1 MIYRNFQNLQLSAL
15 GFGTMRL
22 PVNEDKS
29 INEPQVFEMTDYAL
43 AHGVNYFDTAYPYHA
58 SKSEIVIGQALAR
71 HPRESFYLADKYP
84 GHQLADSYDPA
95 EIFNDQLQKCQVDY
109 FDFYLLHNV
118 CEVSIPIYEDPRWG
132 IIDYFLEQKKEGKIR
147 HFGIS
152 SHALPENLEKFLD
165 CWGEHIEFCQIQLNY
180 LDWTLQNAERKY
192 QTLTE
197 HGIPV
202 WVMEGLHGGRLCN
215 LSEEGLARLK
225 ALRDAES
232 AAGWAFRWLQGLP
245 NVTMILS
252 GMSSLQQMKENIQTF
267 ETSEPLN
274 EAENAVLAEIAEG
287 MKNALPCTSCRY
299 CCAGCP
305 MELNIPLLINAY
317 NDARLHPTSFTV
329 PMMLDT
335 LPEDKLPSACIGCG
349 QCAQMCPQKID
360 IPKAMSDFAE
370 LMPKLPNWSK
380 LCEERAAAAK
390 AAKGGRSE

>member
-1 MIYRNFQNLQLSAL
+1 MIYHEFQNIKLSAL

-22 PVNEDKS
+22 PLNPDKS
-29 INEPQVFEMTDYAL
+29 IDEPQVFAMTDYAL

-58 SKSEIVIGQALAR
+58 SNSEIVIGQALSR

-84 GHQLADSYDPA
+84 GHQIAESYDPA
-95 EIFNDQLQKCQVDY
+95 EIFEDQLQKCGVDY

-118 CEVSIPIYEDPRWG
+118 CEVSIPVYEDPRWG
-132 IIDYFLEQKKEGKIR
+132 IIDYFLEQKAQGRIR

-152 SHALPENLEKFLD
+152 SHALPDNLEKFLD
-165 CWGEHIEFCQIQLNY
+165 RYGEQIEFCQIQLNY

-192 QTLTE
+192 QILSE
-197 HGIPV
+197 RNIPV

-215 LSEEGLARLK
+215 LSEEDKNRLK
-225 ALRDAES
+225 GLRPDET
-232 AAGWAFRWLQGLP
+232 AAGWAFRWLQGLS

-252 GMSSLQQMKENIQTF
+252 GMSSLEQMKENIRTF

-274 EAENAVLAEIAEG
+274 DAEKAVLSGIAEG

-305 MELNIPLLINAY
+305 MELDIPLLINAF
-317 NDARLHPTSFTV
+317 NDARLHPNSFTV

-335 LPEDKLPSACIGCG
+335 MPEDKLPSACIGCG
-349 QCAQMCPQKID
+349 QCAQVCPQKID
-360 IPKAMSDFAE
+360 IPKAMADFTE

-390 AAKGGRSE
+390 ALKMKK

>member
-1 MIYRNFQNLQLSAL
+1 MIYHDFQNIKLSAL

-22 PVNEDKS
+22 PLNPDKS
-29 INEPQVFEMTDYAL
+29 IDEPQVFAMTDYAL

-58 SKSEIVIGQALAR
+58 SKSEIVIGQALSR
-71 HPRESFYLADKYP
+71 HSRESFYLADKYP
-84 GHQLADSYDPA
+84 GHQIAESYDPA
-95 EIFNDQLQKCQVDY
+95 EIFEDQLQKCGVDY

-118 CEVSIPIYEDPRWG
+118 CEVSIPVYEDPRWG
-132 IIDYFLEQKKEGKIR
+132 IIDYFLEQKAQGRIR

-152 SHALPENLEKFLD
+152 SHALPDNLEKFLD
-165 CWGEHIEFCQIQLNY
+165 RYGEQIEFCQIQLNY

-192 QTLTE
+192 QILSE
-197 HGIPV
+197 RNIPV

-215 LSEEGLARLK
+215 LSEEDKNRLK
-225 ALRDAES
+225 GLRPDET
-232 AAGWAFRWLQGLP
+232 AAGWAFRWLQGLS

-252 GMSSLQQMKENIQTF
+252 GMSSLEQMKENIRTF
-267 ETSEPLN
+267 ETSEPLKD
-274 EAENAVLAEIAEG
+274 AEKAVLSGIAEG

-305 MELNIPLLINAY
+305 MELDIPLLINAF
-317 NDARLHPTSFTV
+317 NDARLHPNSFTV

-335 LPEDKLPSACIGCG
+335 MPEDKLPSACIGCG
-349 QCAQMCPQKID
+349 QCAQVCPQKID
-360 IPKAMSDFAE
+360 IPKAMADFTE

-390 AAKGGRSE
+390 ALKMKK

>member
-1 MIYRNFQNLQLSAL
+1 MIYHEFQNIKLSAL

-22 PVNEDKS
+22 PLNPDKS
-29 INEPQVFEMTDYAL
+29 IDEPQVFAMTDYAL

-58 SKSEIVIGQALAR
+58 SKSEIVIGQALSR

-84 GHQLADSYDPA
+84 GHQIAESYDPA
-95 EIFNDQLQKCQVDY
+95 EIFEDQLQKCGVDY

-118 CEVSIPIYEDPRWG
+118 CEVSIPVYEDPRWG
-132 IIDYFLEQKKEGKIR
+132 IIDYFLEQKAQGRIR

-152 SHALPENLEKFLD
+152 SHALPDNLEKFLD
-165 CWGEHIEFCQIQLNY
+165 RHDGQIEFCQIQLNY

-192 QTLTE
+192 QILSE
-197 HGIPV
+197 RGIPV
-202 WVMEGLHGGRLCN
+202 WVMEGLHGGRLSN
-215 LSEEGLARLK
+215 LSEEDQNRLK
-225 ALRDAES
+225 ALRPNETATE
-232 AAGWAFRWLQGLP
+232 WAFRWLQGLP

-252 GMSSLQQMKENIQTF
+252 GMSSLEQMKENIRTF

-274 EAENAVLAEIAEG
+274 DAEKAVLSDIAEG

-305 MELNIPLLINAY
+305 MELDIPMLINAF
-317 NDARLHPTSFTV
+317 NDARLHPNSFTV

-349 QCAQMCPQKID
+349 QCAQVCPQKID
-360 IPKAMSDFAE
+360 IPKAMAEFTE

-390 AAKGGRSE
+390 TLKMNK